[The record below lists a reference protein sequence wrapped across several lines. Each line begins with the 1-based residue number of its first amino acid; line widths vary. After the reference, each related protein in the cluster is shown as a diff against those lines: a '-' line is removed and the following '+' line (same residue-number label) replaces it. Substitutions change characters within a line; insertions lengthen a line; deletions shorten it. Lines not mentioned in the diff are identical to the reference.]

1 MAELREQRD
10 GPTPPRNTTE
20 VCHACADYGP
30 DEIEYTGGT
39 VYGLCRIPRE
49 RAARLYPMLRSVG
62 VPPTAIMPCWRAR

>member
-10 GPTPPRNTTE
+10 GSAPPRNTTE
-20 VCHACADYGP
+20 PCRTCADYGP
-30 DEIEYTGGT
+30 DEIEYTGGN

-49 RAARLYPMLRSVG
+49 RARLYPMLRSVG